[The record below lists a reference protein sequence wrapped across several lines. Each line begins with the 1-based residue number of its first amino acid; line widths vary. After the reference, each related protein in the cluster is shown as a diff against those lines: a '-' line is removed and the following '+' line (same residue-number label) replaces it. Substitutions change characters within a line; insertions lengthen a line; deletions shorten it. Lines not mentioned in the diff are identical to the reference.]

1 MPGQREDRKLHTKR
15 STHPTE
21 STLADI
27 GYLAEIHSES
37 GLPPYTRGIHR
48 DMYLERLWTMRQY
61 AGFSDA
67 KSTNERFKELL
78 NNGQSGLSVA
88 FDLPTQLGL
97 NSDSELAEGEV
108 GKVGVA
114 IDSIHDIRSLFD
126 GIDLSKVSTS
136 MTINAP
142 ATSLLL
148 YMSHMP
154 MNAVWLEGNYVEL
167 FKMIYSRNI

>member
-1 MPGQREDRKLHTKR
+1 MHIISLGDIMPERREGRMLHTER

-21 STLADI
+21 STLSDI
-27 GYLAEIHSES
+27 GYLAEIHAES
-37 GLPPYTRGIHR
+37 GSPPYTRGIHR

-114 IDSIHDIRSLFD
+114 IDSIHLSL
-126 GIDLSKVSTS
+126 IH
-136 MTINAP
+136 I
-142 ATSLLL
+142 
-148 YMSHMP
+148 
-154 MNAVWLEGNYVEL
+154 
-167 FKMIYSRNI
+167 